1 VPGSLCQAEQVDGK
15 TSYYNTTYYI
25 SRTGDILLRYRKVN
39 LWGDERNNFSKGNLH
54 QVIDTLEFGKVGLL
68 ICWDLAFPE
77 AFRMLIK
84 QGARMVIIPTQWR
97 SQDCGPAGL
106 TYNPKSE
113 ETFINSI
120 ICARAFENNACVV
133 FCNTGGAA
141 AEGNFGASQVTLPL
155 KGPIAK
161 LDPEEEMR
169 VIDIEFRNI
178 LEDAEALWGIRGD
191 VGSEDWY
198 AATTG

>member
-1 VPGSLCQAEQVDGK
+1 
-15 TSYYNTTYYI
+15 
-25 SRTGDILLRYRKVN
+25 
-39 LWGDERNNFSKGNLH
+39 
-54 QVIDTLEFGKVGLL
+54 
-68 ICWDLAFPE
+68 
-77 AFRMLIK
+77 
-84 QGARMVIIPTQWR
+84 MVIIPTQWR